1 MGSKPLLGKGLF
13 VIICRVWKGA
23 YTVCRSIKRL
33 RNAEQLATDE
43 EITAAALQFVRKVS
57 GYRVPSRANQ
67 AAFDRAVTD
76 VAASTR
82 VLLASLSSVDN
93 KTYVRS
99 AR

>member
-1 MGSKPLLGKGLF
+1 M
-13 VIICRVWKGA
+13 
-23 YTVCRSIKRL
+23 CRSIKRL
-33 RNAEQLATDE
+33 RKAEQLATDE

-67 AAFDRAVTD
+67 AAFDRAVAD
-76 VAASTR
+76 VEASTR
-82 VLLASLSSVDN
+82 VLLASLTSVDY